1 MRTGLVLIV
10 DDEQKILSS
19 ISRELFDLTICD
31 VITAQS
37 GTEGL
42 EIIKNTA
49 NIMVIISDYH
59 MPGMNGIQFLSET
72 QKIVPDAS
80 RIMLT
85 GAADLDMAI
94 KAINT
99 GKLFR
104 FLIKPCP
111 AEIMISTI
119 TAGVAQ
125 YKLVTSEK
133 ELLQKTLNGS
143 IKIMVDLLSASNP
156 EIFIQSSRLRD
167 LARKLATEIKVA
179 DTWEV
184 ELAALLCR
192 IGCVTVPHETLKK
205 WMQGF
210 VLDDSE
216 MDMIQAI
223 PRVGEDLV
231 KNLPRLQNV
240 AEGIGS
246 QNLNY
251 VNLSRKSGIPTGN
264 QIPLIGR
271 ILKIV
276 IDFDRFYEIHQDTA
290 LATEEMTNNS
300 TRYDPNLLPTYLEK
314 VVNELDGPNKLT
326 GTGLQGERKVAI
338 EDIEPGMVITR
349 DIFDRNRRLI
359 VARGTMITDVLRVRL
374 KNFFNYQSIT
384 SPLFVNDQKSE

>member
-1 MRTGLVLIV
+1 
-10 DDEQKILSS
+10 
-19 ISRELFDLTICD
+19 
-31 VITAQS
+31 
-37 GTEGL
+37 
-42 EIIKNTA
+42 
-49 NIMVIISDYH
+49 
-59 MPGMNGIQFLSET
+59 
-72 QKIVPDAS
+72 
-80 RIMLT
+80 
-85 GAADLDMAI
+85 MAI